1 MVREGCRW
9 QIGNGDF
16 ARIWH
21 DRWLPRPSSFCPTT
35 PPTTLPGDARVSSLL
50 NELTGEWR
58 SDLVKQIFMQDDS
71 NVILSMP
78 RNHSQA
84 ANRLVWAYTP
94 RGIFTIRSAYKI
106 ALSLSNHTHVA
117 RASNEESQ
125 HLFWCT
131 LWSLNVPQKLKI
143 FAWRACCNILPTKV
157 NLCHRGVIEEAT
169 CEACHLGEETSGHM
183 FWECTKARDT
193 WTITGLPPDTRGVR
207 FREYVDLLWHLIFIQ
222 HAGKD
227 MLELI
232 ITISWCMWHNRNKTR
247 LGSPR

>member
-1 MVREGCRW
+1 
-9 QIGNGDF
+9 
-16 ARIWH
+16 
-21 DRWLPRPSSFCPTT
+21 
-35 PPTTLPGDARVSSLL
+35 
-50 NELTGEWR
+50 
-58 SDLVKQIFMQDDS
+58 MQDDS

-78 RNHSQA
+78 CNHSQA
-84 ANRLVWAYTP
+84 ANRLVWTYTL
-94 RGIFTIRSAYKI
+94 RGTFTIRSAYKI
-106 ALSLSNHTHVA
+106 ALSLSNHTHA
-117 RASNEESQ
+117 TRASNDESQ

-157 NLCHRGVIEEAT
+157 NLSHRGVIEEAT

-193 WTITGLPPDTRGVR
+193 WTATGLPLDIRGVR

-222 HAGKD
+222 HASKD

-232 ITISWCMWHNRNKTR
+232 ITISWCMWYNRNKTR

>member
-9 QIGNGDF
+9 QIGNGDST
-16 ARIWH
+16 RIWH

-35 PPTTLPGDARVSSLL
+35 PPNTLPGDARVSSLL

-78 RNHSQA
+78 RSHSQA
-84 ANRLVWAYTP
+84 ANRLVWACTP
-94 RGIFTIRSAYKI
+94 RGTFTIRSAHKI
-106 ALSLSNHTHVA
+106 ALSLSNHTHAA
-117 RASNEESQ
+117 RASNDESQ

-143 FAWRACCNILPTKV
+143 FAWRAYCNILPTKV
-157 NLCHRGVIEEAT
+157 NLSHRGVIEEAT

-183 FWECTKARDT
+183 F
-193 WTITGLPPDTRGVR
+193 
-207 FREYVDLLWHLIFIQ
+207 
-222 HAGKD
+222 
-227 MLELI
+227 
-232 ITISWCMWHNRNKTR
+232 
-247 LGSPR
+247 